1 MMKRKGL
8 MMLYDC
14 DPMKEHTCKTSLGD
28 RVRAHLKLR
37 GRRGSNSSKHRGP
50 WEEEEGL

>member
-28 RVRAHLKLR
+28 RVRAHLKQR
-37 GRRGSNSSKHRGP
+37 KEGQQQQQAPWTVGR
-50 WEEEEGL
+50 